1 MLADMSVA
9 IGQALMKNAIYIYI
23 IIVISPISFGQKS
36 EKTDRKRKNGLQ
48 FLGHCT
54 HFSINLSVYKSFIR
68 AERLSDSR
76 ISWNSVAEG
85 RLIKS

>member
-9 IGQALMKNAIYIYI
+9 IGQALMKNAIIYI

-36 EKTDRKRKNGLQ
+36 EKPDRKRKNGLQ

-76 ISWNSVAEG
+76 ISCNSVAEG